1 MTPDL
6 LFHPQVANAGMS
18 RAEPVGASVVTHWR
32 RSWSLLG
39 ASLITLLLFQLMASL
54 VRQDALI
61 TRPTSELLDVTVAA
75 PRAERQLNPKVRQLP
90 PPPAPVVARVP
101 TSQLQTEPALAI
113 GSTDVTVPAPQL
125 AALPQS
131 ERLSRPDGDASPLVR
146 IEPRYP
152 AKAARDGVSGWVV
165 LSFSIDVDGSVTDI
179 AVIAAEPK
187 RVFEQEAIRALK
199 RWKYQPLILN
209 GKAEKRLQLQV
220 QLDFQL
226 EQS

>member
-6 LFHPQVANAGMS
+6 LFHPQAVNAVMS
-18 RAEPVGASVVTHWR
+18 EGEQVGASVVTYWR

-54 VRQDALI
+54 VRQDVLI
-61 TRPTSELLDVTVAA
+61 TRPTSELLDVAIAA
-75 PRAERQLNPKVRQLP
+75 PRTERQLNPKVRQLP

-101 TSQLQTEPALAI
+101 TSQHHTKPDLAI
-113 GSTDVTVPAPQL
+113 GPTDVAVPAPVP
-125 AALPQS
+125 APLPQS

-199 RWKYQPLILN
+199 RWKYQPLIIN
-209 GKAEKRLQLQV
+209 GQAEKRQQMQV

-226 EQS
+226 EQ